1 MLGENLR
8 DLNAFVIAAQE
19 GSFTRAA
26 ARLGVSQ
33 SAFSQTIRGLEER
46 LGIRLFARTTRSV
59 SPTEAGE
66 RLLALVGPALREI
79 DEGLLQLSELRE
91 KPAGTIRISADE
103 FAVQSVLWPAIARF
117 LPNYPDIN
125 VEITTDYGLTDIVGG
140 RYDAGVRRGR
150 LVSQDM
156 IAVPIGPDIRM
167 AVVGAPSYFANRE
180 KPERPQE
187 LIGHSCINLR
197 LPTHGSFFSWT
208 FRKGEKEHR
217 VKVDGQ
223 FVFNSITAVLDAA
236 LGGFGLAYLP
246 QTMLDAHLTAGRLV
260 EVLADWRQTF
270 EGYHLYY
277 PNRRHSS
284 PAFSLLVDALRYR
297 G

>member
-91 KPAGTIRISADE
+91 RPAGTIRISADE

-125 VEITTDYGLTDIVGG
+125 VEITTDYGLTDIVSG

-167 AVVGAPSYFANRE
+167 AVVGAPSYFTSRE
-180 KPERPQE
+180 RPERPQD
-187 LIGHSCINLR
+187 LIGYSCINLR

-208 FRKGEKEHR
+208 FRKGEREHR

-223 FVFNSITAVLDAA
+223 LVFNSIAAVLDAA

-246 QTMLDAHLTAGRLV
+246 QTMVRSHVEAGRLV
-260 EVLADWRQTF
+260 EILADWRQTF